1 MLTEPE
7 ERNQELKQPNHKS
20 SDLSLIGRGQ
30 LTLVEHA
37 LCPLDPQASLVENL
51 VHEASY
57 GFMDR
62 NRTWRKAHARVMCPL
77 GLSASDEFYLWG
89 LLALT
94 FAEHESD
101 GQFYATPHFCLTR
114 MGVIDAHCR
123 SGRHYQ
129 LFAQSIERLAAV
141 RYQNDHFYDPVR
153 GEHRRVGFGFFSY
166 SLPLDPKSNRA
177 WRIAWDPIFFEF
189 AKASSGHLRFDLE
202 LYRELDPATR
212 RMFLLLSKIF
222 YRKSVTP
229 SFDLRTLGVNVL
241 GFCPRLC
248 ARDLKRKVARCV
260 RELQSLGIVGGDM
273 HDVLFRKRRP
283 GEYAFSLSRGT
294 NFQSRMTA
302 ASKPGRK
309 GSALHEPLARIG
321 LVEQSIAS
329 IVAKYPAP
337 LLREWSDITLAAMEK
352 MGQSFFKKS
361 PAAYFLDN
369 VKNAS
374 QGTRTAPDW
383 WHEMRK
389 AEIQFSD
396 RKKTARL
403 PGAERGGPSLPVNE
417 ILTQMVKDGDL
428 PFDRNPGNVLKVAP
442 SADPTE

>member
-1 MLTEPE
+1 MKRTN
-7 ERNQELKQPNHKS
+7 RTSSELS
-20 SDLSLIGRGQ
+20 VAGRGQ

-51 VHEASY
+51 VHDASY
-57 GFMDR
+57 GLMDR
-62 NRTWRKAHARVMCPL
+62 NRTWRKACVRVMCPL

-101 GQFYATPHFCLTR
+101 GQFHATPHYCLTR
-114 MGVIDAHCR
+114 MGAIDAQCR
-123 SGRHYQ
+123 GGKHYQ
-129 LFAQSIERLAAV
+129 LFAQAIERLSAV

-202 LYRELDPATR
+202 LYRQLDPATR
-212 RMFLLLSKIF
+212 RLFLLLSKIF

-248 ARDLKRKVARCV
+248 ARDLKRKVAHCV
-260 RELQSLGIVGGDM
+260 RELQSLGIVGGDTG
-273 HDVLFRKRRP
+273 DVLFRKRRP
-283 GEYAFSLSRGT
+283 GEYAFSLTRGA

-302 ASKPGRK
+302 PARSGGKDT
-309 GSALHEPLARIG
+309 ALYEPLTRIG
-321 LVEQSIAS
+321 LTEQSITS
-329 IVAKYPAP
+329 IIGKYPAS

-352 MGQSFFKKS
+352 MGQRFFKKS

-369 VKNAS
+369 VKNAA

-383 WHEMRK
+383 WLEMRK
-389 AEIQFSD
+389 EEMHYSG
-396 RKKTARL
+396 RKKTTRL
-403 PGAERGGPSLPVNE
+403 PSAGRGGPSASVSE
-417 ILTQMVKDGDL
+417 ILSQMVKDGDL
-428 PFDRNPGNVLKVAP
+428 PFSDNPECLFAAAP
-442 SADPTE
+442 PANSAD